1 VHMNLIERY
10 QFNRTSFQLLGR
22 SLSESQGQVN
32 VAATPDWTVA
42 DNFAHM
48 AGVAD
53 DVLAGRLEGVATDPW
68 TEAQVQAR
76 RGRSLSEL
84 LEEWESKAPAVE
96 ELLMPM
102 ADQID
107 PRLVIDLWT
116 HEQDVR
122 GAIGIAGGDRDSTL
136 TWIVEQLVTGWQ
148 QRIEHSELP
157 ALQIE
162 ILEPT
167 GDLHAQSDYV
177 TSGETVGSLRIDPF
191 EAARLALGRRS
202 RQQILNYEWSGV
214 ADTAAYIDLLVVFSP
229 AIQDIIEA

>member
-1 VHMNLIERY
+1 MNLIERY

-32 VAATPDWTVA
+32 VVATPEWTVS

-122 GAIGIAGGDRDSTL
+122 GALGIPGGDRDKTL
-136 TWIVEQLVTGWQ
+136 NWIVEQLVTGWQ
-148 QRIEHSELP
+148 QRIERSDLN
-157 ALQIE
+157 ALEIE
-162 ILEPT
+162 ILPAA
-167 GDLHAQSDYV
+167 GDLQAQNDPK
-177 TSGETVGSLRIDPF
+177 TSGEPAGSLRITPF
-191 EAARLALGRRS
+191 EAARLTLGRRS
-202 RQQILNYEWSGV
+202 RQQILNYDWSGV
-214 ADTAAYIDLLVVFSP
+214 ADPAAYIDLLVVFSP
-229 AIQDIIEA
+229 AIQDIVEA

>member
-1 VHMNLIERY
+1 MNLIERY

-22 SLSESQGQVN
+22 SLSESQGRVN
-32 VAATPDWTVA
+32 VAATPEWTVS
-42 DNFAHM
+42 DIFAHM

-53 DVLAGRLEGVATDPW
+53 DILAGRLEGVATDPW

-122 GAIGIAGGDRDSTL
+122 GALEIAGGDRDSTL
-136 TWIVEQLVTGWQ
+136 NWIVEQLVTGWQ
-148 QRIEHSELP
+148 QRIERSELP

-167 GDLHAQSDYV
+167 GDLHAQSDQM
-177 TSGETVGSLRIDPF
+177 TSGEIVGSLRLAPF

-202 RQQILNYEWSGV
+202 RQQILNYEWSSV
-214 ADTAAYIDLLVVFSP
+214 ADPAAYIDLLVVFSP

>member
-1 VHMNLIERY
+1 MNLIERY

-32 VAATPDWTVA
+32 VVATPEWTVS

-84 LEEWESKAPAVE
+84 LEEWELKAPAVE

-122 GAIGIAGGDRDSTL
+122 GALGIPGGDRDKTL
-136 TWIVEQLVTGWQ
+136 NWIVEQVVAGWLK
-148 QRIEHSELP
+148 RIERSDLN
-157 ALQIE
+157 ALEIE
-162 ILEPT
+162 ILPAA
-167 GDLHAQSDYV
+167 GDLQAQNDPK
-177 TSGETVGSLRIDPF
+177 TSGEPAGSLRITPF
-191 EAARLALGRRS
+191 EAARLTLGRRS
-202 RQQILNYEWSGV
+202 RQQILNYDWSGV
-214 ADTAAYIDLLVVFSP
+214 ADPAAYIDLLVVFSP
-229 AIQDIIEA
+229 AIQDIVEA

>member
-1 VHMNLIERY
+1 MNLIERY

-32 VAATPDWTVA
+32 VVATPEWTVS

-122 GAIGIAGGDRDSTL
+122 GALGIPGGDRDKTL
-136 TWIVEQLVTGWQ
+136 NWIVEQVVAGWLK
-148 QRIEHSELP
+148 RIERSDLN
-157 ALQIE
+157 ALRIE
-162 ILEPT
+162 ILPAA
-167 GDLHAQSDYV
+167 GDLQAQSDPM
-177 TSGETVGSLRIDPF
+177 TSGETAGSLRITPF
-191 EAARLALGRRS
+191 EAARLTLGRRS
-202 RQQILNYEWSGV
+202 RQQILNYNWSGV
-214 ADTAAYIDLLVVFSP
+214 ADPAAYIDLLVVFSP
-229 AIQDIIEA
+229 AIQDIVEA

>member
-1 VHMNLIERY
+1 MNLIERY
-10 QFNRTSFQLLGR
+10 QFNRTSFQFLGR
-22 SLSESQGQVN
+22 SLSESQGRVN
-32 VAATPDWTVA
+32 VAATPEWTVS

-96 ELLMPM
+96 DLLMPM

-122 GAIGIAGGDRDSTL
+122 GALGIPGGDRDSTL
-136 TWIVEQLVTGWQ
+136 NWIVEQVVAGWLK
-148 QRIEHSELP
+148 RIERSDQD

-162 ILEPT
+162 ILPSPEGLQSPSEPK
-167 GDLHAQSDYV
+167 A
-177 TSGETVGSLRIDPF
+177 SGETVGLLRIAPF

-202 RQQILNYEWSGV
+202 RRQILSYDWSSV
-214 ADTAAYIDLLVVFSP
+214 ADPAAYIDLLVVFSP
-229 AIQDIIEA
+229 AIQDIVEA

>member
-1 VHMNLIERY
+1 MNLIERY

-32 VAATPDWTVA
+32 VVATPEWTVS

-122 GAIGIAGGDRDSTL
+122 GALGIPGGDRDSTL

-148 QRIEHSELP
+148 QRIERSDLN
-157 ALQIE
+157 ALEIE
-162 ILEPT
+162 ILPAA
-167 GDLHAQSDYV
+167 GDLQAQNDPK
-177 TSGETVGSLRIDPF
+177 TSGEPAGSLRITPF
-191 EAARLALGRRS
+191 EAARLTLGRRS
-202 RQQILNYEWSGV
+202 RQQILNYDWSGV
-214 ADTAAYIDLLVVFSP
+214 ADPAAYIDLLVVFSP
-229 AIQDIIEA
+229 AIQDIVEA

>member
-1 VHMNLIERY
+1 MNLIERY

-32 VAATPDWTVA
+32 VVATPEWTVS

-84 LEEWESKAPAVE
+84 LEEWELKAPAVE

-122 GAIGIAGGDRDSTL
+122 GALGIPGGDRDKTL
-136 TWIVEQLVTGWQ
+136 NWIVEQVVAGWLK
-148 QRIEHSELP
+148 RIERSDLN
-157 ALQIE
+157 ALEIE
-162 ILEPT
+162 ILPAV
-167 GDLHAQSDYV
+167 GDLQAQNYPK
-177 TSGETVGSLRIDPF
+177 TSGEPAGSLRIAPF
-191 EAARLALGRRS
+191 EAARLTLGRRS
-202 RQQILNYEWSGV
+202 RQQILNYDWSGV
-214 ADTAAYIDLLVVFSP
+214 ADPAAYIDLLVVFSP
-229 AIQDIIEA
+229 AIQDIVEA

>member
-1 VHMNLIERY
+1 MNLIERY

-32 VAATPDWTVA
+32 VAATPDWTVS

-122 GAIGIAGGDRDSTL
+122 GALGIAGGDRDSTL

-167 GDLHAQSDYV
+167 GDLHAQSDHV
-177 TSGETVGSLRIDPF
+177 TSGETVGLLRIALF

-214 ADTAAYIDLLVVFSP
+214 ADAAAYIDLLVVFSP

>member
-1 VHMNLIERY
+1 MNLIERY

-32 VAATPDWTVA
+32 VVATPEWTVS

-122 GAIGIAGGDRDSTL
+122 GALGIPGGDRDKTL
-136 TWIVEQLVTGWQ
+136 NWIVEQVVAGWQ
-148 QRIEHSELP
+148 QRIERSDLN

-162 ILEPT
+162 ILPAV
-167 GDLHAQSDYV
+167 GDLQAQNDLK
-177 TSGETVGSLRIDPF
+177 TSGEPAGSLRITPF
-191 EAARLALGRRS
+191 EAARLTLGRRS
-202 RQQILNYEWSGV
+202 RQQILNYDWSGV
-214 ADTAAYIDLLVVFSP
+214 ADPAAYIDLLVVFSP
-229 AIQDIIEA
+229 AIQDIVEA